1 MRAFSP
7 WPAATVKL
15 SAGASSSRVQFQT
28 PGMGKPGSLRVHNAG
43 PVTVLIELGGSAV
56 TAALATGMP
65 VPAGA
70 VETFGAQGGTHLAGI
85 TAGGTADLYVTPGD
99 GV

>member
-7 WPAATVKL
+7 WPGATVKL
-15 SAGASSSRVQFQT
+15 SAATGSSRVQFQT
-28 PGMGKPGSLRVHNAG
+28 SDMGKPGSVRVHNAG
-43 PVTVLIELGGSAV
+43 PVTVFVELGGAAAV
-56 TAALATGMP
+56 AALATGMP
-65 VPAGA
+65 IPAGA

-85 TAGGTADLYVTPGD
+85 TATGAADLYVTPGE

>member
-7 WPAATVKL
+7 SPGATVKL
-15 SAGASSSRVQFQT
+15 AASTSSSRVQFQT
-28 PGMGKPGSLRVHNAG
+28 AAMGKPGSVRVHNAG
-43 PVTVLIELGGSAV
+43 SVAVFVELGGSAV
-56 TAALATGMP
+56 TAAVGSGMP

-70 VETFGAQGGTHLAGI
+70 VETLAAQGGSWLAGI
-85 TAGGTADLYVTPGD
+85 TAVGASDLYVTPGE